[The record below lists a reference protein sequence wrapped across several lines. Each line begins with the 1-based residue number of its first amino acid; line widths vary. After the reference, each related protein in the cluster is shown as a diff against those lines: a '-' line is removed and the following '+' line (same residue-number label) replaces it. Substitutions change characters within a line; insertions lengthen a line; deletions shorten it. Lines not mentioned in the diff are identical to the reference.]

1 MRKIGHNVYVHQNTK
16 GVSTVITFG
25 KDADKVVDGSV
36 YSENEG
42 KVKGQSA
49 KYIKRGNNDDK
60 LLKMHL
66 IASKSV
72 NKWQLISTK
81 ASFIAGWGLGMFT
94 PKLKDF
100 QEFYEPYLS
109 NEFRDWCDNLDLFE
123 YLQAAAYQLAF
134 SNELNVRVSI
144 GMDGKVSGLQVIDNN
159 EIRIDELKGNETTVK
174 RFLISGKFGFS
185 KSVKREDCLVLPAF
199 DPKDP
204 TKYPESVIHLIKRI
218 PMQKFTGLAE
228 WWGTEDW
235 ANITNTVP
243 DYYESLFANGTFI
256 THQVSFPDD
265 YFEVEGLTEEEKKAE
280 KERTLF
286 DLADTL
292 SGIEKGNK
300 IIVTF
305 SRVSADGKTTK
316 EVKITPLE
324 NPINDEAFMKM
335 LAIANQMQASGHGV
349 QGALAGVSFGNEMGT
364 SGKEMIVSADYMQD
378 FLTFFDRGIL
388 LKPIRYAQKIDGFEV
403 DKVIMVK
410 RIQSYTFDS
419 TPKNKDTTQ
428 K

>member
-1 MRKIGHNVYVHQNTK
+1 MRKLGHNVYVHQNTK
-16 GVSTVITFG
+16 GVSTIITFG
-25 KDADKVVDGSV
+25 KDADKVVDGSN

-42 KVKGQSA
+42 KAKLETP

-81 ASFIAGWGLGMFT
+81 ASFIGGWGFGLFT
-94 PKLKDF
+94 PMVKDM
-100 QEFYEPYLS
+100 QEIYEPFIS
-109 NEFRDWCDNLDLFE
+109 SEFTDWYDNLDLFE
-123 YLQAAAYQLAF
+123 YTQAAAYQLAF
-134 SNELNVRVSI
+134 SNELNVRISI
-144 GMDGKVSGLQVIDNN
+144 GLDGKVSGLQVIDNN
-159 EIRIDELKGNETTVK
+159 EIRADAPKGKETTIK

-243 DYYESLFANGTFI
+243 DYYEALFANGTFI

-265 YFEVEGLTEEEKKAE
+265 YFDIEGLTDEQKKAE
-280 KERTLF
+280 KEKTLN

-300 IIVTF
+300 IIITF
-305 SRVSADGKTTK
+305 SRVSSDGKTTK

-324 NPINDEAFMKM
+324 NPINDEAFIKV
-335 LAIANQMQASGHGV
+335 LALANQMQASGHGV
-349 QGALAGVSFGNEMGT
+349 QGAMAGVSFGNEMGT
-364 SGKEMIVSADYMQD
+364 SGKEMIASADYMQD
-378 FLTFFDRGIL
+378 FLTFFDRGIM
-388 LKPIRYAQKIDGFEV
+388 LKPLRYAQRIDGMHV
-403 DKVIMVK
+403 DKVIRVK